1 MVRVRGIIA
10 AGVLV
15 FAGLRAFSA
24 APELAAG
31 QRLYSGDSLLVVQD
45 DATPEVVDW
54 NNDGR
59 PDLLVGQYGNGRINL
74 FLNLSSNT
82 TPFLGTG
89 SFVESS
95 GSPIQTSYG

>member
-1 MVRVRGIIA
+1 MTIRGSIA

-15 FAGLRAFSA
+15 LTGFPAFAA
-24 APELAAG
+24 APDLAAG
-31 QRLYSGDSLLVVQD
+31 QRLYSGDSPLVVQD

-59 PDLLVGQYGNGRINL
+59 PDLLVGQYTSGRINL
-74 FLNLSSNT
+74 FLNLSSNA
-82 TPFLGTG
+82 TPLLDDGA
-89 SFVESS
+89 FVESS